1 MNRSVFLVDGF
12 NLYHSLVQ
20 AQRDAGGVTTKWLD
34 LKRLCSAYLPVV
46 ARIAGDRASL
56 QRIYYFSAVPTHRSE
71 RKQDRHTLYMRCL
84 RGTGVNVELAR
95 FKRKD
100 VYCPCCNSYFVSHEE
115 KETDVAIAARL
126 FEVCQSEEAETVVLM
141 TGDTDLAPAVR
152 TCKRVYPSTLIFFAF
167 PYKRTNSEL
176 VGIAPESFS
185 IKLRSYLR
193 HQFPD
198 PLVLRDG
205 TSVSKPTNW

>member
-1 MNRSVFLVDGF
+1 MNRTVFLVDGF

-20 AQRDAGGVTTKWLD
+20 AQRDAAGVTTKWLD
-34 LKRLCSAYLPVV
+34 LKGLCSAYLPVV
-46 ARIAGDRASL
+46 ARIVGDRACL
-56 QRIYYFSAVPTHRSE
+56 ERIYYFSAAPTHRSE
-71 RKQDRHTLYMRCL
+71 GKQERHTLYVRCL

-100 VYCPCCNSYFVSHEE
+100 VYCPRCNSYFVAHEE

-152 TCKRVYPSTLIFFAF
+152 TCKRLYPSTLIFFAF
-167 PYKRTNSEL
+167 PYRRTNSEL